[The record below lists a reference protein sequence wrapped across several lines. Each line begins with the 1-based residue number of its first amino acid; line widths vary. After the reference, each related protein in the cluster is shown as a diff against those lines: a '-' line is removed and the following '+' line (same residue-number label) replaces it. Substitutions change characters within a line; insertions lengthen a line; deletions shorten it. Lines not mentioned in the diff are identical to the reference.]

1 MHTTVDTPL
10 ISAALFHSSSCGFPL
25 LLCSYAL
32 LDEHGNDTTDL
43 DRVVVVRV
51 TALNGE
57 RFRLRD
63 PNDIRRFLIAIERRS
78 HEEMVP

>member
-1 MHTTVDTPL
+1 MHTTLDAPPIGAV
-10 ISAALFHSSSCGFPL
+10 LFHSRAGGFPL

-32 LDEHGNDTTDL
+32 LDENSNATDDL
-43 DRVVVVRV
+43 DRLVVVRV

-63 PNDIRRFLIAIERRS
+63 RDDICRFLVAVGRIDDEVA
-78 HEEMVP
+78 P

>member
-1 MHTTVDTPL
+1 MHALIEVPL
-10 ISAALFHSSSCGFPL
+10 VGTARFHSRAGGFPL

-32 LDEHGNDTTDL
+32 LDEHSNDTADL

-63 PNDIRRFLIAIERRS
+63 PGDIHRFLAAVGRCET
-78 HEEMVP
+78 EVQP